1 MDLHLSLEILYIVI
15 LHDCHDSGLSWII
28 WHTMELECWMTQ
40 VGKLSFR
47 LPAERRDWARPL
59 GTQCVLFPVPA
70 SLFWFLLQII
80 DNGVYD
86 AILLEITLQYH
97 SIPLILLYPILSPW
111 ISPCPASSV
120 WPLTPGRL
128 DGRVRRRFRRRG
140 RGQRRARL
148 WQGRPRTP
156 DHGATGEVQ
165 TRQGFTAEMRFEPP
179 GMGMLKQHIVLI

>member
-1 MDLHLSLEILYIVI
+1 MDNYGLQWYDIIDTYGSILDLHLSLEILYIVI

-97 SIPLILLYPILSPW
+97 SIPLILSNFIPMN
-111 ISPCPASSV
+111 
-120 WPLTPGRL
+120 LTMPRL
-128 DGRVRRRFRRRG
+128 ERLALDAGPP
-140 RGQRRARL
+140 RRAC
-148 WQGRPRTP
+148 PTP
-156 DHGATGEVQ
+156 LEATPPW
-165 TRQGFTAEMRFEPP
+165 TA
-179 GMGMLKQHIVLI
+179 